1 MIIRFLASPKLR
13 LTVFLGLVVAS
24 AAAFYFVGT
33 PSEKQ
38 AKQLIEDA
46 GAMAPVVFV
55 IGYAAL
61 TVVMFPGIIPA
72 AASGA
77 VFGVVAGTALSL
89 VGATLGAIAAFLLGR
104 KLGRKDVE
112 RIAGKRMRRIDD
124 WIGRRGF
131 LAVLYARLIP
141 VVPFNVLN
149 YVSGVTSVT
158 TREYSLATLV
168 GMVPGT
174 FLHVALGSTLDDPTS
189 PEFLAAVGGLVV
201 LAVGAPLV
209 DRVLRRRSAG
219 AQAEDEPSAS

>member
-1 MIIRFLASPKLR
+1 MISFLASPKLR
-13 LTVFLGLVVAS
+13 LTLFLGLVLAG
-24 AAAFYFVGT
+24 AAAFFFVGT

-38 AKQLIEDA
+38 TEQAIEDA
-46 GAMAPVVFV
+46 GALAPVLFV
-55 IGYAAL
+55 AGYAAL

-77 VFGVVAGTALSL
+77 VFGVLAGTLLSL

-104 KLGRKDVE
+104 RLGRKDVE
-112 RIAGKRMRRIDD
+112 RIAGKRMRRIDQ

-141 VVPFNVLN
+141 IVPFNVLN
-149 YVSGVTSVT
+149 YVSGVTSVG
-158 TREYSLATLV
+158 TRDYSLATLI

-189 PEFLAAVGGLVV
+189 PEFIAAVGGLIV
-201 LAVGAPLV
+201 LAVGAPLI
-209 DRVLRRRSAG
+209 DRALRRRRRSA
-219 AQAEDEPSAS
+219 APDEESSGS